1 MARRLRKVRRL
12 RGSRTH
18 GWGTSGQHRDGGMQG
33 GKGKSGWCKHRWTHV
48 VKYEPDRIGKSGF
61 RCPTGKG
68 RLIAINV
75 GELERLSQKSGTVD
89 EKNVATLNLTKLGY
103 QKLLGE
109 GRVTKPLQVVV
120 QEWSKT
126 AEKKLQES
134 GGKVLAPQK
143 NGV

>member
-1 MARRLRKVRRL
+1 
-12 RGSRTH
+12 
-18 GWGTSGQHRDGGMQG
+18 
-33 GKGKSGWCKHRWTHV
+33 
-48 VKYEPDRIGKSGF
+48 
-61 RCPTGKG
+61 
-68 RLIAINV
+68 
-75 GELERLSQKSGTVD
+75 VD